1 MQVLSQAT
9 YLALNLELT
18 QAHLTSNCTNL
29 CVSSEGAH
37 SCLMQLILVELCCSR
52 VVFLLG
58 ICGYAIVLSEELG
71 LQLQR
76 LKMKFF
82 FEVTTYSVGVSA

>member
-1 MQVLSQAT
+1 
-9 YLALNLELT
+9 
-18 QAHLTSNCTNL
+18 
-29 CVSSEGAH
+29 
-37 SCLMQLILVELCCSR
+37 MQLILVELCCSR

-58 ICGYAIVLSEELG
+58 ICGYAIVLGEELG